1 MFHTT
6 EICHKLFVNFLR
18 GFSRQ
23 TFMNCLE
30 RSLEKCAGGDWLED
44 YSYVVLEHGMMDKKC
59 GVCPNHNYANLEQA
73 LRGKRHHQA
82 FTGPLQKIHPALL
95 NLGPFSRL
103 TKFNSSFASLPIQV
117 YFSLLLP
124 FS

>member
-82 FTGPLQKIHPALL
+82 FTGPLQR
-95 NLGPFSRL
+95 N
-103 TKFNSSFASLPIQV
+103 ASCP
-117 YFSLLLP
+117 P
-124 FS
+124 